1 MADNNQPIEWYLARD
16 GQQHGP
22 VSDLEFKK
30 IVELGFLRPN
40 DLVWREGMV
49 EWAPAETVLQMKRPA
64 PPPAVSA
71 PRQDTVTVD
80 ANRRTVAQPRRA
92 SEPEPVGDPHRPVAA
107 TAGGRPTAAQTSHA
121 PIAAQDPQRPQG
133 APGHQSRGGHMA
145 ASGAVREPVPAPV
158 RPERVAS
165 PTGAQRDV
173 YSEPERR
180 GFPWR
185 AAAVLVVLAGL
196 AGGGWAL
203 YRSGALGELPFL
215 AAPVTSES
223 VPVISRPS
231 QSARETSVAATASIS
246 TPTAGQESIDVS
258 LQKSPLWRLLKRDFP
273 EWYGERLGEIT
284 RLSSESRSERE
295 IQSALVR
302 AIVELRRRHYNDALA
317 ASPERLKTMAVAF
330 VENLA
335 QLSRA
340 STSACYG
347 YISQGEASPAV
358 ADLKS
363 PEQRSAIDAQL
374 ATIFEAVADGR
385 KSPARRDPPRR
396 EDYDV
401 LSGEL
406 GKRGWSAADLQLFT
420 DARALSRA
428 APEKVCQMVQDWFAA
443 QLAVQDEAAKIRLL
457 GEALKPVVAG

>member
-22 VSDLEFKK
+22 VSDIEFRK
-30 IVELGFLRPN
+30 IVELGFLRPT

-49 EWAPAETVLQMKRPA
+49 EWAPAETVVEMKRPA
-64 PPPAVSA
+64 PPAASVT
-71 PRQDTVTVD
+71 RQPSVTVD
-80 ANRRTVAQPRRA
+80 ANRRQVAQPRREP
-92 SEPEPVGDPHRPVAA
+92 EPEPVGAPQRSTGA
-107 TAGGRPTAAQTSHA
+107 TTGGRPAAAQTSAA
-121 PIAAQDPQRPQG
+121 PISAQQLQRPQG
-133 APGHQSRGGHMA
+133 APGHQGGSPIAGSVTARG
-145 ASGAVREPVPAPV
+145 PVPAPV
-158 RPERVAS
+158 RPQREPS
-165 PTGAQRDV
+165 PSAVQHDV

-180 GFPWR
+180 SFPWR

-203 YRSGALGELPFL
+203 YRAGALSELPFL

-223 VPVISRPS
+223 IPVISRPS
-231 QSARETSVAATASIS
+231 QSARDGSAAATAAIS
-246 TPTAGQESIDVS
+246 TPSAGQEPIDGS

-273 EWYGERLGEIT
+273 EWYDERLGEIT
-284 RLSSESRSERE
+284 RLSGESRSERE
-295 IQSALVR
+295 IQSATVR
-302 AIVELRRRHYNDALA
+302 AIVDLRRRHHADALA
-317 ASPERLKTMAVAF
+317 ASPERLKAMAVAF
-330 VENLA
+330 IENLA
-335 QLSRA
+335 QLSRV

-347 YISQGEASPAV
+347 YISQGEASAAV

-363 PEQRSAIDAQL
+363 PEHRAAIDAQL

-385 KSPARRDPPRR
+385 KSPTRRDAPRR

-401 LSGEL
+401 LSAEL

-443 QLAVQDEAAKIRLL
+443 QLAVQDEAAKLRLL